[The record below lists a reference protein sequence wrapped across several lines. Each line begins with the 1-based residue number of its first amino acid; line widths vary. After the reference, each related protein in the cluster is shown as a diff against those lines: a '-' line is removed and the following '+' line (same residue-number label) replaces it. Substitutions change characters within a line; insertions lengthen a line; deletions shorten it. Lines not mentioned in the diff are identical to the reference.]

1 MATHYDA
8 TQFDA
13 GDTQVKFSD
22 LFEFQ
27 RVLGNGSFGVV
38 VAALQKPY
46 MKECAVKVFPTLL
59 GRPSYLIPYRSL

>member
-1 MATHYDA
+1 MATQYDA

-46 MKECAVKVFPTLL
+46 MKECAVKVFTPLL
-59 GRPSYLIPYRSL
+59 AHFSHLIPLRSS